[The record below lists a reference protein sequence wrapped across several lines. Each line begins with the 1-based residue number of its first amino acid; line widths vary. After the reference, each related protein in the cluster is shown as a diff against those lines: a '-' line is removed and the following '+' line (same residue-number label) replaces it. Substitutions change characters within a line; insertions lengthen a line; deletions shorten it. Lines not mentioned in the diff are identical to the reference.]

1 MQGRAAVWRAVVK
14 KGVKR
19 SDEFLHQEE
28 CHLGSLPVNVIKL
41 RAPSVVI
48 GGCSLRHSVDTR
60 ALTVTDVLVDLH
72 TLVFVCIPGKVKIM
86 PVILGF
92 PIKRRL

>member
-1 MQGRAAVWRAVVK
+1 MPP
-14 KGVKR
+14 
-19 SDEFLHQEE
+19 
-28 CHLGSLPVNVIKL
+28 GSLPVNVIKL

-48 GGCSLRHSVDTR
+48 GVVHCATVWSVGTR
-60 ALTVTDVLVDLH
+60 ALTVTAVLVDLH